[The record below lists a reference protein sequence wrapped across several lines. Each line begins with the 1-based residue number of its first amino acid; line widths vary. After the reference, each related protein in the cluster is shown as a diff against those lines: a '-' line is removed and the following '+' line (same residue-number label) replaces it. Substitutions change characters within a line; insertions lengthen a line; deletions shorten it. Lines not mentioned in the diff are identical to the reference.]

1 VEAGPAEL
9 PQLRGRDLGT
19 GFRGRAHP
27 PRRAFLEAALTE
39 DITIRQI
46 EQELGRLR
54 EAATAPGHAPNLR
67 TSVMTHIAWVPER
80 WVDAATDT
88 LAGMGE
94 RHPSRTILLFP
105 RPNDRRDALDGEVD
119 LRCFVRAGEQGQ
131 VCSEVVSIRLCG
143 PRAQAPA
150 SVAMPLL
157 IPDLPVFLRWRG
169 EPSFGE
175 QPLEQL
181 TEVADRL
188 VLDSDEWSDCDG
200 TFERLPELF
209 NRIAVSDIAWSK
221 VQPWRE
227 ACAGLWPGI
236 AEATSLRIAGPRGE
250 TLLLWGWLR
259 ERLRRELE
267 LEHEP
272 AGEVELVAVDGN
284 EVPSP
289 RAERLSSSDLL
300 SDQLEIFSR
309 DRIYEEA
316 VRGLAAVPLSR

>member
-1 VEAGPAEL
+1 MI
-9 PQLRGRDLGT
+9 D
-19 GFRGRAHP
+19 
-27 PRRAFLEAALTE
+27 
-39 DITIRQI
+39 DITIRQV
-46 EQELGRLR
+46 EEELGRLR
-54 EAATAPGHAPNLR
+54 EAATAPGAPPNLR

-105 RPNDRRDALDGEVD
+105 RPDDSRDALDGEVD

-131 VCSEVVSIRLCG
+131 VCSEVVSLQLCG

-169 EPSFGE
+169 EPAFGE
-175 QPLEQL
+175 PALVQL

-188 VLDSDEWSDCDG
+188 VLDSDEWSECDR
-200 TFERLPELF
+200 TLERLPEVF
-209 NRIAVSDIAWSK
+209 DAIAVSDIAWAK

-227 ACAGLWPGI
+227 ACAALWPGI
-236 AEATSLRIAGPRGE
+236 ADSRSLRIAGPRGE
-250 TLLLWGWLR
+250 TLLLWGWLQA
-259 ERLRRELE
+259 RLRIELE
-267 LEHEP
+267 LEHQP
-272 AGEVELVAVDGN
+272 AGEVELVAIDG
-284 EVPSP
+284 EDVPANRS
-289 RAERLSSSDLL
+289 ERRSSSDLL
-300 SDQLEIFSR
+300 SDQLEIFGR

-316 VRGLAAVPLSR
+316 VRGVARVAA

>member
-1 VEAGPAEL
+1 V
-9 PQLRGRDLGT
+9 
-19 GFRGRAHP
+19 
-27 PRRAFLEAALTE
+27 EAALRE
-39 DITIRQI
+39 NVTIRQI

-54 EAATAPGHAPNLR
+54 DAATAPGQAPNLR

-105 RPNDRRDALDGEVD
+105 SPDDPRDELDGEVD

-131 VCSEVVSIRLCG
+131 VCSEVVVIRLCG
-143 PRAQAPA
+143 PRAEAPA
-150 SVAMPLL
+150 SVVTPLL

-169 EPSFGE
+169 EPDFDGE
-175 QPLEQL
+175 PLEEL
-181 TEVADRL
+181 TGVADRL
-188 VLDSDEWSDCDG
+188 VLDSNEWSDCDVS
-200 TFERLPELF
+200 FVRLPEVF
-209 NRIAVSDIAWSK
+209 DRVVVSDIAWAK

-227 ACAGLWPGI
+227 ACASLWPGI
-236 AEATSLRIAGPRGE
+236 AESESVRVAGPRGE
-250 TLLLWGWLR
+250 ALLLWGWLR
-259 ERLRRELE
+259 SRLRRELD

-272 AGEVELVAVDGN
+272 AGEIELVEIDGV
-284 EVPSP
+284 EAKPA
-289 RAERLSSSDLL
+289 RAERRSASDLL

-316 VRGLAAVPLSR
+316 VRGLAAVPA

>member
-1 VEAGPAEL
+1 
-9 PQLRGRDLGT
+9 
-19 GFRGRAHP
+19 
-27 PRRAFLEAALTE
+27 
-39 DITIRQI
+39 
-46 EQELGRLR
+46 
-54 EAATAPGHAPNLR
+54 
-67 TSVMTHIAWVPER
+67 MTHIAWVPER

-105 RPNDRRDALDGEVD
+105 HPNDPRDALDGEVD
-119 LRCFVRAGEQGQ
+119 LRCFIRAGESGQ
-131 VCSEVVSIRLCG
+131 VCSEVVSLRLCG
-143 PRAQAPA
+143 PRAQAPG

-169 EPSFGE
+169 EPPFGD
-175 QPLEQL
+175 QALDQL

-200 TFERLPELF
+200 TFARLPEIF
-209 NRIAVSDIAWSK
+209 DRIAVSDIAWAK

-227 ACAGLWPGI
+227 SCAGLWPGI
-236 AEATSLRIAGPRGE
+236 AESESLRVAGPRGQ

-259 ERLRRELE
+259 ARLERHLE
-267 LEHEP
+267 LRHEP
-272 AGEVELVAVDGN
+272 AGEVELVEIDG
-284 EVPSP
+284 EAVPSP
-289 RAERLSSSDLL
+289 RAERRSSSDLL

-316 VRGLAAVPLSR
+316 VRGVSPVPA

>member
-1 VEAGPAEL
+1 L
-9 PQLRGRDLGT
+9 I
-19 GFRGRAHP
+19 
-27 PRRAFLEAALTE
+27 E
-39 DITIRQI
+39 DITIRQV
-46 EQELGRLR
+46 EEELGRLR
-54 EAATAPGHAPNLR
+54 EAATAPGAAPNLR

-105 RPNDRRDALDGEVD
+105 RPNDPRDALDGEVD
-119 LRCFVRAGEQGQ
+119 LRCFIRAGEQGQ
-131 VCSEVVSIRLCG
+131 VCSEVVSLQLCG

-157 IPDLPVFLRWRG
+157 ITDLPVFLRWRG
-169 EPSFGE
+169 EPAFGE
-175 QPLEQL
+175 PALEQL
-181 TEVADRL
+181 ADVADRL

-209 NRIAVSDIAWSK
+209 DTIAVSDIAWAK

-227 ACAGLWPGI
+227 ACAALWPGI
-236 AEATSLRIAGPRGE
+236 AETSSVRIAGPRGE
-250 TLLLWGWLR
+250 TLLLWGWLQA
-259 ERLRRELE
+259 RLGLELE

-272 AGEVELVAVDGN
+272 AGEVELVVVDGA

-289 RAERLSSSDLL
+289 RAERRSSSDLL
-300 SDQLEIFSR
+300 SDQLEIFGR

-316 VRGLAAVPLSR
+316 VRGLARVAA

>member
-1 VEAGPAEL
+1 
-9 PQLRGRDLGT
+9 
-19 GFRGRAHP
+19 
-27 PRRAFLEAALTE
+27 
-39 DITIRQI
+39 
-46 EQELGRLR
+46 
-54 EAATAPGHAPNLR
+54 
-67 TSVMTHIAWVPER
+67 
-80 WVDAATDT
+80 
-88 LAGMGE
+88 MGE

-105 RPNDRRDALDGEVD
+105 RPDDRRDALDGEVD

-169 EPSFGE
+169 EPSFAE

-209 NRIAVSDIAWSK
+209 NRIAVSDIAWSN
-221 VQPWRE
+221 RAL
-227 ACAGLWPGI
+227 ACGVRRALAGDRRGDLASHCRPARRDSAPLGLAPG
-236 AEATSLRIAGPRGE
+236 AA
-250 TLLLWGWLR
+250 
-259 ERLRRELE
+259 RRELE

-284 EVPSP
+284 DVPCPAPSDS
-289 RAERLSSSDLL
+289 RLSDLL

-316 VRGLAAVPLSR
+316 VRGLAAVPA

>member
-1 VEAGPAEL
+1 M
-9 PQLRGRDLGT
+9 
-19 GFRGRAHP
+19 
-27 PRRAFLEAALTE
+27 EAALTE
-39 DITIRQI
+39 NVTIREI

-54 EAATAPGHAPNLR
+54 EAATAPGAAPNLR

-105 RPNDRRDALDGEVD
+105 RPDEPRDELDGEVD
-119 LRCFVRAGEQGQ
+119 LRCFIRSDDQGGQ
-131 VCSEVVSIRLCG
+131 VCSEVVSLSLCG
-143 PRAQAPA
+143 ARAMAPG

-157 IPDLPVFLRWRG
+157 ISDLPVFLRWRG
-169 EPSFGE
+169 EPAFGE
-175 QPLEQL
+175 RPLEEL
-181 TEVADRL
+181 TTVADRL

-209 NRIAVSDIAWSK
+209 DTIAVSDIAWAK

-227 ACAGLWPGI
+227 SCAALWPGI
-236 AEATSLRIAGPRGE
+236 AEASSLRIAGPRGE
-250 TLLLWGWLR
+250 TLLLWGWLQS
-259 ERLRRELE
+259 RLGIELE

-272 AGEVELVAVDGN
+272 AGEVELVTIDGSD
-284 EVPSP
+284 VPAP
-289 RAERLSSSDLL
+289 RAQRRSSSDLL
-300 SDQLEIFSR
+300 SDQLEIFGR

-316 VRGLAAVPLSR
+316 VRGLARVAA

>member
-1 VEAGPAEL
+1 L
-9 PQLRGRDLGT
+9 I
-19 GFRGRAHP
+19 
-27 PRRAFLEAALTE
+27 E
-39 DITIRQI
+39 DITIRQV
-46 EQELGRLR
+46 EEELGRLR
-54 EAATAPGHAPNLR
+54 EAATAPGAAPNLR

-105 RPNDRRDALDGEVD
+105 RPDDPRDALDGEVD
-119 LRCFVRAGEQGQ
+119 LRCFIRAGEQGQ
-131 VCSEVVSIRLCG
+131 VCSEVVSLQLCG

-157 IPDLPVFLRWRG
+157 ITDLPVFLRWRG
-169 EPSFGE
+169 EPAFGE
-175 QPLEQL
+175 PALEQL
-181 TEVADRL
+181 ADVADRL

-209 NRIAVSDIAWSK
+209 DAIAVSDIAWAK

-227 ACAGLWPGI
+227 ACAALWPGI
-236 AEATSLRIAGPRGE
+236 AETSSVRIAGPRGE

-259 ERLRRELE
+259 ARLGLELE

-272 AGEVELVAVDGN
+272 AGEVELVVVDGA

-289 RAERLSSSDLL
+289 RAERRSSSDLL
-300 SDQLEIFSR
+300 SDQLEIFGR

-316 VRGLAAVPLSR
+316 VRGLARVAA